1 MKRLLL
7 ILILTLSFQTLAKAD
22 DIRDFEIEGIS
33 IGDSLLDYFTQNE
46 ILKNN
51 VSYYKDKKFTT
62 FELSLFSKS
71 ETYDAIQVV
80 YKTKDK
86 QYKIYSLSGALDCSD
101 NFKICEKSWE
111 IVLKDLTKFFSN
123 NTKIIDRG
131 TYNQPADVSGKSKVS
146 EIIFE
151 FKSGDRATIEK
162 TNWSK
167 KIGYRDNLRV
177 NVDTKEFTVWLNTAA
192 YK

>member
-1 MKRLLL
+1 MNRLLL
-7 ILILTLSFQTLAKAD
+7 ILILTFSFQTLIKAD
-22 DIRDFEIEGIS
+22 DIKDFQIEGMS

-51 VSYYKDKKFTT
+51 VSYYKGEKFTT
-62 FELSLFSKS
+62 FELSLLSKS

-86 QYKIYSLSGALDCSD
+86 QYKIYSLTGAIDCPD
-101 NFKICEKSWE
+101 NFKICEKYWK

-123 NTKIIDRG
+123 NAKIIDRG

-177 NVDTKEFTVWLNTAA
+177 NVDTKEFTVWLNNVV
-192 YK
+192 YE

>member
-7 ILILTLSFQTLAKAD
+7 ILILTLSFQSWAKAD
-22 DIRDFEIEGIS
+22 DIRDFEIEGMS
-33 IGDSLLDYFTQNE
+33 IGDSLLDYFTQKE

-51 VSYYKDKKFTT
+51 VSYYKDKKYTT
-62 FELSLFSKS
+62 FEMPLLSKS
-71 ETYDAIQVV
+71 KSYDFIQVV
-80 YKTKDK
+80 YKAKDK
-86 QYKIYSLSGALDCSD
+86 QYKIYSLSGALDCQD

-111 IVLKDLTKFFSN
+111 IVLQDLTKFFSN

-177 NVDTKEFTVWLNTAA
+177 NVDTKEFVVWLNTDA
-192 YK
+192 YQ